1 MIPMMIQKFLKFLV
15 NLKFAI
21 SLLIIIA
28 ILIGIGS
35 IIEQD
40 QIPQYYEKNYPLDKS
55 FLGFLNYQSIFLLQL
70 NHVYSSF
77 LFLFLL
83 FLLGLSLMVCTFK
96 QQLPS
101 LKLCRDCVFLEN
113 PEQYSSLSVK
123 NMFLKEKIIRFGEKS
138 ILFFESE
145 NFFLHQQKNIIYTFK
160 GILGKIGPIFVHFS
174 LTCILL
180 GAILGAIGKYNAQE
194 FLPKGEIIHLQNILG
209 ASWLSY
215 FPKFSIRLNDFWIEY
230 KDFKIDQFY
239 SDLSILNNYGEELSQ
254 KTISVNNPLKY
265 DQISFYQIDW
275 ELLGIRV
282 KNETNFI
289 FQYPLSL
296 VRKTPRIWSTW
307 IFSENFSDARIILID
322 ELKQFVKVYDKTG
335 KFLESLNFGDKFF
348 IKNQN
353 YFLLDLI
360 SETGLQFKYD
370 PSIPLTFL
378 GFGSLIIS
386 TFLSY
391 KTYSQIWIAIKIN
404 KIFIGGQT
412 TRSQSNFEIEFKK
425 FIKFIE
431 QKSSNN
437 SNFLN

>member
-1 MIPMMIQKFLKFLV
+1 MNQKILKFLL
-15 NLKFAI
+15 NLNFAI

-40 QIPQYYEKNYPLDKS
+40 QIPEYYEKNYPLEKY
-55 FLGFLNYQSIFLLQL
+55 FLGFLNSQSIFLLQL
-70 NHVYSSF
+70 NHIYSSF

-83 FLLGLSLMVCTFK
+83 FLLGLSLMLCTFK

-101 LKLCRDCVFLEN
+101 LKLSRDCVFLESAD
-113 PEQYSSLSVK
+113 QYNSLPIK
-123 NMFLKEKIIRFGEKS
+123 NIFLKEKKIRFGEKS

-145 NFFLHQQKNIIYTFK
+145 QFFLHQQKNILYTFK

-180 GAILGAIGKYNAQE
+180 GAIFGAIGKYNAQE

-209 ASWLSY
+209 ASWFSY

-239 SDLSILNNYGEELSQ
+239 SDLSILNNYGEEVSQ

-265 DQISFYQIDW
+265 NQISLYQIDW

-282 KNETNFI
+282 KNESNFI

-296 VRKTPRIWSTW
+296 IRKTPRIWSTW
-307 IFSENFSDARIILID
+307 IFSEDFSDARIIFID

-335 KFLESLNFGDKFF
+335 KFLESLNFGETFL

-360 SETGLQFKYD
+360 AETGLQFKYD
-370 PSIPLTFL
+370 PSIPLTFI
-378 GFGSLIIS
+378 GFGTLILS

-404 KIFIGGQT
+404 NIFIGGQT
-412 TRSQSNFEIEFKK
+412 TRSQSNFEIQFKK
-425 FIKFIE
+425 FMQFIE
-431 QKSSNN
+431 QKRN
-437 SNFLN
+437 S